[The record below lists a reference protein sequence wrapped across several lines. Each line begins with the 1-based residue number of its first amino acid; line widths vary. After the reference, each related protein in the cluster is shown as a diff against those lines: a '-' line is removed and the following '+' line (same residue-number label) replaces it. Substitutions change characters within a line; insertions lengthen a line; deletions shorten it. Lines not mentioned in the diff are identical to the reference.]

1 MNIYPD
7 YRYGKYI
14 TNEYEIRLLK
24 SFLNDTNA
32 KGKSN
37 GLLLNSAYDEND
49 KETWGDG
56 TKSHFMT
63 DGSGNVSQIQWSNK
77 GFDDQL
83 NLSGF
88 KTMRLLSSHN
98 NALKSV
104 DLSDCSVLEKVFLYN
119 NEITTLDLSNCK
131 KLWYVRAQNNPMK
144 DLTIYV
150 NGRNRS
156 FEAEENGTFSFTID
170 DRYTDVFSL
179 YAEPDIGYKV
189 KGIYSTGTGNLLST
203 KATWHFKPNATDY
216 RITFQLDPDSYKYT
230 LYPGDSQ
237 KSRQPYIQA
246 AAKRLAELGYYEPY
260 GTEAGTETSFTKE
273 IVEATVKFQVVND
286 LSNTGNLAE
295 FTWKALFSKDALA
308 MVPDSQ
314 YSQVLAEYEIRKE
327 AEAQAKA
334 ELEDL
339 TIDVNST
346 GGKGYIKLN
355 WTVSGNEDAVEGY
368 EIWKSTKSSS
378 GYKKAFTTSN
388 NSYKN
393 TAGLVKG
400 TRYYYKVRAY
410 KQVGEKKIYS
420 EWSNKAY
427 RIAK

>member
-1 MNIYPD
+1 MKVIPD
-7 YRYGKYI
+7 KQMGP
-14 TNEYEIRLLK
+14 L
-24 SFLNDTNA
+24 
-32 KGKSN
+32 
-37 GLLLNSAYDEND
+37 
-49 KETWGDG
+49 
-56 TKSHFMT
+56 
-63 DGSGNVSQIQWSNK
+63 
-77 GFDDQL
+77 
-83 NLSGF
+83 
-88 KTMRLLSSHN
+88 
-98 NALKSV
+98 
-104 DLSDCSVLEKVFLYN
+104 
-119 NEITTLDLSNCK
+119 
-131 KLWYVRAQNNPMK
+131 
-144 DLTIYV
+144 
-150 NGRNRS
+150 
-156 FEAEENGTFSFTID
+156 
-170 DRYTDVFSL
+170 
-179 YAEPDIGYKV
+179 
-189 KGIYSTGTGNLLST
+189 
-203 KATWHFKPNATDY
+203 
-216 RITFQLDPDSYKYT
+216 
-230 LYPGDSQ
+230 
-237 KSRQPYIQA
+237 
-246 AAKRLAELGYYEPY
+246 
-260 GTEAGTETSFTKE
+260 TETSFTKE

-400 TRYYYKVRAY
+400 TRYYYKVGAY